1 MAALCGDESLAQRT
15 YPSSCSLIKATAE
28 RVRRVL
34 RQAGYPKESVD
45 DLIPHVMSRFSE
57 RVRCWM
63 QSLPAFLLRSN
74 IRRGLRAV
82 HAAGFLFVRVDRS
95 PGRIILLCRDAWLA
109 LQRSVF
115 LQSPRYSE
123 VQGFSAEDFSDWAT
137 SSLQSLLKETGSSLK
152 VRAGPRAG
160 APYAYWTI
168 KNRSMLSA
176 EVPRVKVR
184 PIISHCCHPCR
195 SVLSVAGR
203 ALALTV
209 EVATVVVERKH
220 PLHTPMWKLH
230 AGSLAW
236 VSLLSSRTDLVGC
249 AEFDVEDCF
258 LNTPRQLVLDALDF
272 WLQFSASRTRQQPW
286 FAISKD
292 GKQAD
297 HQGRPCS
304 MHYWELSTTQ
314 SRALV
319 VWEMEHHA
327 TFLVADVAGVATPL
341 KQHLGLPFSRSARGT
356 LAGVHRVHTTS

>member
-1 MAALCGDESLAQRT
+1 
-15 YPSSCSLIKATAE
+15 
-28 RVRRVL
+28 
-34 RQAGYPKESVD
+34 
-45 DLIPHVMSRFSE
+45 
-57 RVRCWM
+57 M

-74 IRRGLRAV
+74 IRRGKRAV
-82 HAAGFLFVRVDRS
+82 HAAGFLFVRADRS
-95 PGRIILLCRDAWLA
+95 PGRIMLLCRDAWLA

-168 KNRSMLSA
+168 KNKSMLSA

-249 AEFDVEDCF
+249 AEFDSSSTRFSSISCTVSFVAFLIPSSFILAVAINLSPLASCKYSF
-258 LNTPRQLVLDALDF
+258 LNVAYL
-272 WLQFSASRTRQQPW
+272 AS
-286 FAISKD
+286 
-292 GKQAD
+292 
-297 HQGRPCS
+297 
-304 MHYWELSTTQ
+304 
-314 SRALV
+314 
-319 VWEMEHHA
+319 
-327 TFLVADVAGVATPL
+327 
-341 KQHLGLPFSRSARGT
+341 
-356 LAGVHRVHTTS
+356 